1 MKFKYDYNMIPSSTL
16 KITAGLESLNH
27 NTPSYFE
34 LSELAYDIRSSII
47 DFNFTAFGTEAEE
60 SSSNSNDP
68 WYKKM
73 WKFIK
78 DLFLKI
84 IGFIK
89 SGFKW
94 IKKKIFG
101 EKEEIKKQSE
111 ETKELVEALSKAIK
125 ENEELKKKY
134 ESNTME
140 YMNGVTEV
148 INKILNDYKKVTQD
162 KSQEDISKIVKE
174 MINFVK
180 NEIKEFK
187 FKMWILN
194 DDVSSRVTNMTKKYI
209 GRELDHVASVKKPIH
224 SIATIDLTI
233 KLLIDTFFG
242 NTSTIDE
249 LSNKVGIGYDR
260 GIERLEEDNFEKL
273 DDLVS
278 LNKAISNKCKSLLS
292 SNTDTLLKESSF
304 VIHFDDNGDYDKTE
318 IEKYE
323 KETANTE
330 YVIDKLVAFFDN
342 LDSNIKRAEE
352 AVRISE
358 EYTTVKVEIEGGQD
372 AVNAH
377 KAKLTKLKE
386 CLMHISESSTIIMKL
401 FNKTFINRL
410 RKTEDTI
417 VSAYGYIY

>member
-1 MKFKYDYNMIPSSTL
+1 MKFKYDYNMIPYDKVRL
-16 KITAGLESLNH
+16 TAGLESVSNI
-27 NTPSYFE
+27 PSYFE
-34 LSELAYDIRSSII
+34 LSELAYDIRSSMI
-47 DFNFTAFGTEAEE
+47 DFNFTAFGTEADEG
-60 SSSNSNDP
+60 NSNDP

-101 EKEEIKKQSE
+101 EKEEVKKQSE
-111 ETKELVEALSKAIK
+111 ETKELIEALSKAIK

-134 ESNTME
+134 ESDTME

-148 INKILNDYKKVTQD
+148 INKILSDHKKVTQN

-174 MINFVK
+174 MVNFVK
-180 NEIKEFK
+180 NELKEFT
-187 FKMWILN
+187 FKMWIFN
-194 DDVSSRVTNMTKKYI
+194 DDVSSRVTNMAKKYV
-209 GRELDHVASVKKPIH
+209 GTELDHVKSAKKPIH

-242 NTSTIDE
+242 NTAAIDE
-249 LSNKVGIGYDR
+249 LSDKVGISGNHEID
-260 GIERLEEDNFEKL
+260 RLEEDNFEKI
-273 DDLVS
+273 DDLIS
-278 LNKAISNKCKSLLS
+278 LNKAISNRCKSLES
-292 SNTDTLLKESSF
+292 SNVDTLLKESTF
-304 VIHFDDNGDYDKTE
+304 VIHFDDNGEYDKNE

-330 YVIDKLVAFFDN
+330 LVIDKVVAFFDN
-342 LDSNIKRAEE
+342 LDRNIKRAEE

-358 EYTTVKVEIEGGQD
+358 EYTTVKVEISGGQD

-386 CLMHISESSTIIMKL
+386 CLMHISESSSIIMKL

-410 RKTEDTI
+410 RKTQDTI
-417 VSAYGYIY
+417 DNAYGYMY

>member
-1 MKFKYDYNMIPSSTL
+1 MKFKYDYNTIPSSVV
-16 KITAGLESLNH
+16 KITVGLESLNY
-27 NTPSYFE
+27 NTLSYFE

-47 DFNFTAFGTEAEE
+47 DFNFTAFGTEADE

-101 EKEEIKKQSE
+101 EKEEVKKQSE
-111 ETKELVEALSKAIK
+111 ETKELIEALSKAIK

-134 ESNTME
+134 ETNTME

-148 INKILNDYKKVTQD
+148 INKILSDHKKVMQD
-162 KSQEDISKIVKE
+162 KSQEDINKIVKE
-174 MINFVK
+174 MVNFVK
-180 NEIKEFK
+180 NELKEFT
-187 FKMWILN
+187 FKMWIFN
-194 DDVSSRVTNMTKKYI
+194 DDVSSRVTNMAKKYV
-209 GRELDHVASVKKPIH
+209 GRELDHVKSAKKPIH

-242 NTSTIDE
+242 NTTTIDE
-249 LSNKVGIGYDR
+249 LSDKVGINTNY
-260 GIERLEEDNFEKL
+260 GIDSIEEDNFEKI

-278 LNKAISNKCKSLLS
+278 LNKAISNKCKSLES
-292 SNTDTLLKESSF
+292 SNVDTLLKESTF
-304 VIHFDDNGDYDKTE
+304 VIHFDDNGDYDKSE

-323 KETANTE
+323 KETENTE
-330 YVIDKLVAFFDN
+330 LVIDKVVAFFDN
-342 LDSNIKRAEE
+342 LDRNISRAEE

-358 EYTTVKVEIEGGQD
+358 EYTTVKVEISGGQD
-372 AVNAH
+372 AVSAH

-386 CLMHISESSTIIMKL
+386 CLMYISESSNIIMKL

-410 RKTEDTI
+410 RKTKDTI
-417 VSAYGYIY
+417 DSAYDYVY